1 MKRIKPTDKNISP
14 NQRRLRLME
23 LSGIPL
29 TKREKNKITE
39 GVVSMVEPPK
49 YHNRTSPTGR
59 LMKTFGN
66 DTEEIE
72 LGNSTEDDI
81 REYIR
86 DIVRERFHEEMEED
100 DFDFELQEMI
110 DELEDE
116 IMMDEILE
124 EMGLE
129 LE

>member
-23 LSGIPL
+23 LSGIPI
-29 TKREKNKITE
+29 TEREKRKITE
-39 GVVSMVEPPK
+39 GVVSMVEPSK

-124 EMGLE
+124 EMGLK

>member
-39 GVVSMVEPPK
+39 GVVSMVEPTK

-66 DTEEIE
+66 DSEEIE
-72 LGNSTEDDI
+72 LGNSSEDDI

-86 DIVRERFHEEMEED
+86 DVVRERFHEEMEED
-100 DFDFELQEMI
+100 DFDFELQDMI
-110 DELEDE
+110 DELEDD

-124 EMGLE
+124 EMGLG